1 MCVCVLPKKKVKP
14 LNGINQYAYKLLYLG
29 RRSLLCLRAATIV
42 LFFYN
47 EARIEMVARTL
58 LLARRGVRKTI
69 AQVVGCNN
77 ILV

>member
-1 MCVCVLPKKKVKP
+1 MCVRVTQKESETIKRHQSIRLQITVFRPP
-14 LNGINQYAYKLLYLG
+14 
-29 RRSLLCLRAATIV
+29 LRAATIV